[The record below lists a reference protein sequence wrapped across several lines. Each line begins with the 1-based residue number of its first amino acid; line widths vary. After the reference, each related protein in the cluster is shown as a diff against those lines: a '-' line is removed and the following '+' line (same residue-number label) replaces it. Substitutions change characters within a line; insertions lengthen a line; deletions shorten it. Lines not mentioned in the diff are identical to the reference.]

1 MPYVKTVAEPMW
13 DRESAVCA
21 GRDVAREPS
30 HGRLEIS
37 QLAA

>member
-1 MPYVKTVAEPMW
+1 MPYVKIVAKPMPDWEP
-13 DRESAVCA
+13 ALYA
-21 GRDVAREPS
+21 GRDVTREPS